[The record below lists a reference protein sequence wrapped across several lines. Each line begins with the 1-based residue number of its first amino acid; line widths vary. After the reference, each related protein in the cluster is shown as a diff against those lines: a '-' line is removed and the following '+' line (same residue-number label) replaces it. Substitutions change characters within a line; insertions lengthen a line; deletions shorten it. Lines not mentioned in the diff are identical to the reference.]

1 MIHQTAIIDPK
12 AEIGSDVEIGPYS
25 IINKN
30 VSIGSKT
37 VIGPHVIIEPY
48 VSIGPDCHIFQYAAI
63 GAVPQSLKFSG
74 EETYVKIGRGCI
86 VREFATIHRGTEF
99 GGGITEIG
107 EESFLMAYTHIAHDC
122 KIGRKVIL
130 SNNASLGGHI
140 TIGDYSTIGAL
151 VGIHQFVKIGEH
163 AFIGGKSKIVKDI
176 PPYVIVAG
184 DRAKLHG
191 LNRVGLKR
199 SGFSQSTLAALKKTY
214 RIIFRI
220 GLTLN
225 EAIER
230 ATAEVEQIP
239 EVVSFIE
246 FIKSSERGI
255 IR

>member
-12 AEIGSDVEIGPYS
+12 AEIDSDVEIGAYS
-25 IINKN
+25 IIREN

-48 VSIGPDCHIFQYAAI
+48 VTIEANCNIFQYAAI
-63 GAVPQSLKFSG
+63 GAVPQSLKFHG
-74 EETYVKIGRGCI
+74 EETYVKIGQGSI
-86 VREFATIHRGTEF
+86 IREFVTIHRGTGF
-99 GGGITEIG
+99 GSGITEIG

-130 SNNASLGGHI
+130 SNNASLAGHI

-151 VGIHQFVKIGEH
+151 VGIHQFVQIGEH
-163 AFIGGKSKIVKDI
+163 AFIGGKSAIVKDI
-176 PPYVIVAG
+176 PPYVIAAG

-191 LNRVGLKR
+191 LNSIGLKR
-199 SGFSQSTLAALKKTY
+199 SGFSKSTLLALKKVY

-230 ATAEVEQIP
+230 VTAEVEQIP
-239 EVVSFIE
+239 EVVNFID

-255 IR
+255 TR

>member
-12 AEIGSDVEIGPYS
+12 AEIGSDVEIGAYS
-25 IINKN
+25 IINEN

-48 VSIGPDCHIFQYAAI
+48 VTIEPNCNIFQYAAI
-63 GAVPQSLKFSG
+63 GAVPQSLKFNG
-74 EETYVKIGRGCI
+74 EETYVKIGQGSI
-86 VREFATIHRGTEF
+86 IREFVTIHRGTSF
-99 GGGITEIG
+99 GTGITEIG

-130 SNNASLGGHI
+130 SNNASLAGHI

-151 VGIHQFVKIGEH
+151 VGIHQFVNIGEH
-163 AFIGGKSKIVKDI
+163 AFIGGKSAIVKDI
-176 PPYVIVAG
+176 PPYVIAAG

-191 LNRVGLKR
+191 MNTIGLKR
-199 SGFSQSTLAALKKTY
+199 YGFSQSTLSALKKVY
-214 RIIFRI
+214 RIVFRI

-230 ATAEVEQIP
+230 VTAEVEQIP
-239 EVVSFIE
+239 EVVNFID

-255 IR
+255 TR